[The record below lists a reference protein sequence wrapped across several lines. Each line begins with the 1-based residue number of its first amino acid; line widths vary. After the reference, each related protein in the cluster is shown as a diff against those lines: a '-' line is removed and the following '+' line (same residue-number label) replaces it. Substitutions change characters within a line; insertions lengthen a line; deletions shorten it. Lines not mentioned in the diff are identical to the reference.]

1 MMRRAHG
8 RAERRPRQADDVEL
22 GLASVLMG
30 IVIVLIS
37 IVVPAMNL

>member
-1 MMRRAHG
+1 MRRFDG
-8 RAERRPRQADDVEL
+8 RAQHRPRHTDDVEL
-22 GLASVLMG
+22 GVASVLIG